1 MVDEERKESSN
12 ERFAQN
18 ISTDVNGAICLI
30 LKNHASAPV
39 EKIMSLK
46 KARGWVG
53 GNVFVEKS
61 GVPGKAKS
69 FEKSIVE
76 RIVVGG

>member
-12 ERFAQN
+12 ERFVRN

-39 EKIMSLK
+39 EKKRLCPLN
-46 KARGWVG
+46 KARG
-53 GNVFVEKS
+53 
-61 GVPGKAKS
+61 
-69 FEKSIVE
+69 
-76 RIVVGG
+76 